1 MERLLQDVRYAVATM
16 RRNPGFTTAAL
27 LTLALG
33 IGATTTVF
41 SIVYGVLLRPLPYRD
56 SERLVRLSEE
66 HPGANSPLRV
76 PMLSNLTY
84 HAWARAPS
92 TIEQFAGYS
101 YAEYTVALPGGAV
114 RLIGA
119 PVTPSL
125 FALVGATPALGR
137 FFLPEDARAGEDN
150 VVVLSDR
157 LWRERFGTDVHIVGR
172 SVVVDGRPRTIV
184 GIARPGF
191 EFPAFEVRSTD
202 RNALLWTPLEIAQP
216 SSDAVAGQ
224 RGRMTVVWAVA
235 RLRRG
240 VTPQQAEAEGT
251 AAARSTVRPMAANLL
266 FGVGGAPVVHVRG
279 IVAEMT
285 SRVRP
290 SLLVLAAAVVCVIVI
305 ACANVAS
312 LFLVRGVARQREL
325 TVRTAIGASRA
336 RLVQQLL
343 TESAVFSA
351 AGGAAGLGLAWLLV
365 RAAPVVAARGFPR
378 LDAVAIDGHAI
389 AVTAFVTIFTA
400 FVTGL
405 VPALHSARG
414 DLAASLHGG
423 DGASAGGFRGVRAT
437 WWRDG
442 LLIGEAAFAVLLLVV
457 AVLLA
462 RSFVRLLHVD
472 SGYSADNVLV
482 AEMFLPEGDGVDK
495 GEDMRTVAA
504 SVVERARALPGVVAA
519 GAGNMMPLD
528 RMSQIAGFPAPWT
541 RPGSAPGSA
550 RALQYVVTPG
560 YAEALGLRL
569 KRGRLF
575 RERDAASD
583 VRPWIVNE
591 EFARLYLP
599 PDPIGY
605 AWTVAATQTA
615 PERTNEIVGVIA
627 NVLKFGNDA
636 AAQPEHYMVPRA
648 PVRFYGHVE
657 IAVRTSSNQGTIASA
672 MRDVIRT
679 VAPGAAVETVLL
691 SQRFADSVDQPRFA
705 LTVMAAL
712 AALAVALASVGLHGV
727 LSYGVA
733 QRRRELGVRAALGAA
748 RRDLVVAVVGDGLRV
763 TAIGLAIGVA
773 AAAALTRF
781 MQSALFGVEPLDAAS
796 FLAAPVVLALVAA
809 IACLLPARR
818 AASTDP
824 AEALRAE

>member
-1 MERLLQDVRYAVATM
+1 METLFRDVRYAVTLM
-16 RRNPGFTTAAL
+16 RRNPGFTAAGL
-27 LTLALG
+27 ATLALG
-33 IGATTTVF
+33 IGATTAVF
-41 SIVYGVLLRPLPYRD
+41 SIVYGVLMRPLPYPD
-56 SERLVRLSEE
+56 SERLMRLSEE

-84 HAWARAPS
+84 HAWSKSAS
-92 TIEQFAGYS
+92 TIDQLGAYR
-101 YAEYTVALPGGAV
+101 YDEYIVEMPGGAV

-119 PVTPSL
+119 QVTPSL
-125 FALVGATPALGR
+125 FSLVAASPALGR
-137 FFLPEDARAGEDN
+137 FFLPEDAPAES

-157 LWRERFGTDVHIVGR
+157 LWRERFGGDVNVIGR
-172 SVVVDGRPRTIV
+172 GLVIDGKPRTIV
-184 GIARPGF
+184 GVARPGF
-191 EFPAFEVRSTD
+191 EFPAFETRSRDT
-202 RNALLWTPLEIAQP
+202 NALWTPLDVAQP
-216 SSDAVAGQ
+216 SPDAVAGQ
-224 RGRMTVVWAVA
+224 RGRMTVMWAVA
-235 RLRRG
+235 RLRPG
-240 VTPQQAEAEGT
+240 VTRQQAEAEGT

-279 IVAEMT
+279 VVAELT

-290 SLLVLAAAVVCVIVI
+290 SLLVLGAAVVCVLMI

-336 RLVQQLL
+336 RVVRQLL

-351 AGGAAGLGLAWLLV
+351 AGGALGLGFAWSLV
-365 RAAPVVAARGFPR
+365 RIAPVLAPRSFPR
-378 LDAVAIDGHAI
+378 LDAVVIDWSAI
-389 AVTAFVTIFTA
+389 ALTGLVTIFTA

-405 VPALHSARG
+405 APAIRSANT
-414 DLAASLHGG
+414 DLQATLHGG

-437 WWRDG
+437 WWRDS
-442 LLIGEAAFAVLLLVV
+442 LLVGEAAFAVLLLVV

-462 RSFVRLLHVD
+462 RSFVRLLNVD
-472 SGYSADNVLV
+472 SGYNPDNVLV
-482 AEMFLPEGDGVDK
+482 AEMFLPEGDAVDTVDQ
-495 GEDMRTVAA
+495 GEAMRVRVA
-504 SVVERARALPGVVAA
+504 SIVERARALPGVVAV

-528 RMSQIAGFPAPWT
+528 TMSQIAGFPSPWT
-541 RPGSAPGSA
+541 RPGATPSSA
-550 RALQYVVTPG
+550 RSLQYVVTPG
-560 YAEALGLRL
+560 YPEALGLRL
-569 KRGRLF
+569 KRGRSFGESDL
-575 RERDAASD
+575 ASE

-605 AWTVAATQTA
+605 RWKVPATPTT
-615 PERTNEIVGVIA
+615 PERMNEIVGVIA

-636 AAQPEHYMVPRA
+636 PPQPEHYMVPRA
-648 PVRFYGHVE
+648 PMRFYGHVE
-657 IAVRTSSNQGTIASA
+657 IAVRTNANSGTIAPA
-672 MRDVIRT
+672 MRDVIRNA
-679 VAPGAAVETVLL
+679 APNAAVETIML

-712 AALAVALASVGLHGV
+712 AVLAIALASVGLYGV
-727 LSYGVA
+727 LSYGVS

-748 RRDLVVAVVGDGLRV
+748 RRDLVILVVGDGLRV
-763 TAIGLAIGVA
+763 TAVGLVVGIV

-781 MQSALFGVEPLDAAS
+781 MRGALFGVEPLDVAS
-796 FLAAPVVLALVAA
+796 FLAAPIVLGVVAT

-824 AEALRAE
+824 AEALRTD